1 MQSEHKN
8 KYTIV
13 VAWSSLRCPRIS
25 PWHTVVVEFCL
36 LSHCQNSLILDS
48 WLLSHSQNNLI
59 SVPAAF
65 MLSKQ
70 SNFRLPAAFTLSKCL
85 YDFRL
90 WAAYTLSKQSGF
102 RLMLAFTTFRN
113 CLISDYWLITHSLS
127 TTTKKAQFQSTGHFH
142 TLNSLSS
149 DRIPLPELRTT
160 ESYKPST
167 AATVAAR
174 EEAARGSAMEE
185 LMTRASSVYTA
196 SRV

>member
-1 MQSEHKN
+1 M
-8 KYTIV
+8 I
-13 VAWSSLRCPRIS
+13 
-25 PWHTVVVEFCL
+25 
-36 LSHCQNSLILDS
+36 
-48 WLLSHSQNNLI
+48 
-59 SVPAAF
+59 
-65 MLSKQ
+65 SKQ

-85 YDFRL
+85 YDFGL
-90 WAAYTLSKQSGF
+90 WAAYTLSKQSGL
-102 RLMLAFTTFRN
+102 RLMLALTTFRN

-127 TTTKKAQFQSTGHFH
+127 TTTKKVQFQSTGHFH

-149 DRIPLPELRTT
+149 DRIPLPELRT

-174 EEAARGSAMEE
+174 EDAARGSAMEE